1 MNLLNAFLINPK
13 LLNDLRITQ
22 NFDKNGNLENI
33 DKQFKINSFIENS
46 NFGIYEN
53 SSNLVVRIKEEKPI
67 LLI

>member
-13 LLNDLRITQ
+13 LLNELRITQ

-33 DKQFKINSFIENS
+33 DKQFKINSFIENY

>member
-1 MNLLNAFLINPK
+1 LNLLNAFLINPK
-13 LLNDLRITQ
+13 LLNELRSIQ
-22 NFDKNGNLENI
+22 NLENI
-33 DKQFKINSFIENS
+33 DKQFKINNFIENS

>member
-13 LLNDLRITQ
+13 LLNELRITQ

-33 DKQFKINSFIENS
+33 DKQFKINNFIENS

-67 LLI
+67 FLI

>member
-1 MNLLNAFLINPK
+1 LNLLNAFLINPK
-13 LLNDLRITQ
+13 LLNELRSTQ

-33 DKQFKINSFIENS
+33 DKQFKINNFIENS

-67 LLI
+67 FLI